1 MKILSAISLSDKN
14 WFQTGGCAQ
23 YFAQPT
29 TAEEFQ
35 QALAFANE
43 QHLPI
48 TMLGQGANVLIS
60 DQGVVGLVIRPRI
73 GHLIIDCEQGLVTAG
88 AGLDMQEVIDAALDQ
103 GLHGLE
109 DFSGIPGSIGGCVYI
124 NIHYFQYLLSNFLV
138 SAQVVNRITGAL
150 EIVDAAWFCFGY
162 NESILQQ
169 RDYYL
174 VEATFKLTPVSCEQ
188 AWYHKGRR
196 DEIVRHRAQRYPHA
210 RTCGSFF
217 RNFRDYELLPLV
229 AGKRV
234 PFVAY
239 YLDKIGVKGAL
250 QIGGAIVSYQHAN
263 MLVTQQGAT
272 SHDVVLLARTMQ
284 IRVFENFG
292 VLIEPECQ
300 FLGFSEYPLIKSDH
314 VKFARD
320 SVASTAP

>member
-23 YFAQPT
+23 YFAQPS

-60 DQGVVGLVIRPRI
+60 DQGIAGLVISPQI
-73 GHLIIDCEQGLVTAG
+73 NHLVIDREQGLVTAG
-88 AGLDMQEVIDAALDQ
+88 AGLGMQEVIDKSLDQ

-124 NIHYFQYLLSNFLV
+124 NIHYFQYLLSDFLV
-138 SAQVVNRITGAL
+138 SAQVLNRTTGAL

-162 NESILQQ
+162 NESTLQQ
-169 RDYYL
+169 GDYYL
-174 VEATFKLTPVSCEQ
+174 VEATFKLTPVSQEQ

-196 DEIVRHRAQRYPHA
+196 DEIVRHRANRYPRA

-217 RNFRDYELLPLV
+217 RNFRDHEQLPLV

-250 QIGGAIVSYQHAN
+250 QIGGAVVSHQHAN
-263 MLVTQQGAT
+263 MLVTQPGAT

-284 IRVFENFG
+284 MRVFENFG

-300 FLGFSEYPLIKSDH
+300 FLGFGEYPLIKPDH
-314 VKFARD
+314 VKFVRD
-320 SVASTAP
+320 TAASIAP